1 MNAAPNKE
9 PGAGKP
15 HAPLSLNTRTPL
27 QVSLALLLA
36 VAALLLAAVDWY
48 NGRHGGAA
56 RDAGIAALR
65 QDLTALQQ
73 AAAQKSALDAQN
85 TALQQALKAESDRL
99 DALDSGL
106 ADVRKHSEEG
116 RDAWI
121 KAEAA
126 SLLVAAGEET
136 QLRADPALAIKA
148 LQQADARLKLLSD
161 PRLIAVRQEIAREI
175 NALRAVPQAD
185 VAGLAVSLA
194 GLAASADGLPLR
206 RSVPEHYVPGG
217 NTGAPPAEQNPDL
230 WQRFKAGAERLLS
243 DMFTLRRRSQP
254 LEPLLSPRE
263 ELFLRLNLE
272 LKLETARAAL
282 LDREGPAFR
291 DSVHGARVWLEYYF
305 DAHDKA
311 VAAAVQQL
319 SGMEQ
324 QPVAPALPDLS
335 ASLTLLRQLEPPR
348 ATAP

>member
-1 MNAAPNKE
+1 MSVAPNKDH
-9 PGAGKP
+9 GRQ
-15 HAPLSLNTRTPL
+15 HAPLALNTRTPL

-36 VAALLLAAVDWY
+36 VAALLLAVVDWY
-48 NGRHGGAA
+48 SGRHSGAA
-56 RDAGIAALR
+56 RDAELATLQQSVA
-65 QDLTALQQ
+65 ALQQ
-73 AAAQKSALDAQN
+73 SAASKSALDAQDA
-85 TALQQALKAESDRL
+85 ALQQSLKAESDRL
-99 DALDSGL
+99 DGLDSGL
-106 ADVRKHSEEG
+106 ADMRKHSEEG
-116 RDAWI
+116 REAWI

-126 SLLVAAGEET
+126 SLLVAASEET
-136 QLRADPALAIKA
+136 QLRNDPALAIKA

-175 NALRAVPQAD
+175 NALRALPQAD
-185 VAGLAVSLA
+185 VEGLAVTLT
-194 GLAASADGLPLR
+194 GLAAGAADLPLK
-206 RSVPEHYVPGG
+206 RSVPEHYLPGG
-217 NTGAPPAEQNPDL
+217 NTGAQAPEQNPGL
-230 WQRFKAGAERLLS
+230 WDRFKAGAERLLS

-282 LDREGPAFR
+282 LDRRAQAFH

-305 DAHDKA
+305 DVHDKT
-311 VAAAVQQL
+311 VAAALQQL
-319 SGMEQ
+319 TSMEQ
-324 QPVAPALPDLS
+324 LPVTPALPDLS